1 MANRLSTRLLVLAAL
16 LALAACATHAPKP
29 VPPPPPSPPVQP
41 APLPPPPPSSA
52 DPKFDAFIAQM
63 RIEALAQGIT
73 PATFDSATAGIAPL
87 PAILAMN
94 ANQPE
99 FTKPVWSYLDSA
111 VSARRIKDAQFM
123 LTRYGEVLDKIA
135 SSSGVPKEILVAV
148 WGMESDFGADSGSF
162 NLFAAL
168 ATLAYDG
175 PRANFAKPWTEAQR
189 EEQLVRRGRYVEFNL
204 LYDRGAIFGLKTGG
218 NVEAILMSLPPAVA
232 WP

>member
-29 VPPPPPSPPVQP
+29 IVPPPPSPPVQP

-63 RIEALAQGIT
+63 RIEAPAQGIT
-73 PATFDSATAGIAPL
+73 PATPPAPLASAPAETAPL

-111 VSARRIKDAQFM
+111 VSARRIK
-123 LTRYGEVLDKIA
+123 
-135 SSSGVPKEILVAV
+135 
-148 WGMESDFGADSGSF
+148 
-162 NLFAAL
+162 
-168 ATLAYDG
+168 
-175 PRANFAKPWTEAQR
+175 
-189 EEQLVRRGRYVEFNL
+189 
-204 LYDRGAIFGLKTGG
+204 
-218 NVEAILMSLPPAVA
+218 
-232 WP
+232 